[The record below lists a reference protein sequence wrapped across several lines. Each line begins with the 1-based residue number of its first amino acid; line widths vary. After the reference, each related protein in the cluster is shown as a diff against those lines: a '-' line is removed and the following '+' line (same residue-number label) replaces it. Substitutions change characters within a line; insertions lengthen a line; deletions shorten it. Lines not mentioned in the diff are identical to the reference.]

1 MLHVVVRSEGQERA
15 FEHTAGPLE
24 FGRGPARDARRC
36 FLTDPFVSRDHA
48 RIQEDPPGRLAVEN
62 LSGSSN
68 VRLGDG
74 REIPP
79 GQSLLVDLPAV
90 LSIGHSELHV
100 SLAAAEPA
108 PAAPAPR
115 ATTAEAGGQLG
126 VPPSAAHAP
135 TTPGD
140 HPLPPGVETLA
151 RPLGLP
157 AHPVALHE
165 LGETPGPE
173 VLAHWFET
181 LVLVQQAAA
190 TSAEFLD
197 ATARAV
203 VDLVGLDRGL
213 VLLRKDDR
221 WVIAAGCPAD
231 ASDRSPYSSTIVNEV
246 LRLGQTVYRNL
257 GPEFLSSSLVGV
269 DTVVAAPVTDPAGA
283 VIGIVYGARSLR
295 PNAPPPR
302 ITMLEAMV
310 VQVLAAAAGAGLER
324 EEQRER
330 AIRSQV
336 QFEQFFSPELA
347 RELALDAS
355 LLEGRERE
363 ITVLF
368 SDVRNFSRISE
379 NLGPQRTF
387 VMMQE
392 VMELQSRRIR
402 ETDGV
407 VVDYVGDGLLA
418 MWNAP
423 TDQPDHPV
431 RACSAAIAFLG
442 DLPALSARWE
452 GEAREPLRL
461 GVGIHSGPALVGN
474 TGSRVKF
481 KYGPMGPAVNLASRL
496 ENATKSVG
504 VPAVISGAA
513 RDRLPARF
521 ATRRLGGL
529 RVQGFAD
536 PVDVFELFP
545 GEPNSEWKALRDAF
559 EKALAHY
566 EAREW
571 SEACGLLAGLL
582 ARGPDYDIPSLQLL
596 SRAVECLRSRP
607 EPFDPAMTI
616 QKQA

>member
-1 MLHVVVRSEGQERA
+1 MLHVAVHSEGQEWA
-15 FEHTAGPLE
+15 FDHSAGPLE
-24 FGRGPARDARRC
+24 FGRGPAREARRC
-36 FLTDPFVSRDHA
+36 FLTDPFVSRDHV
-48 RIQEDPPGRLAVEN
+48 RIEENAAGGLTIQN
-62 LSGSSN
+62 LSGSAA
-68 VRLGDG
+68 VRLGAG
-74 REIPP
+74 GEIAT
-79 GQSLLVDLPAV
+79 GETRLVQPPAV
-90 LSIGHSELHV
+90 LTIGHSQIEV
-100 SLAAAEPA
+100 AVAARPA
-108 PAAPAPR
+108 PPAGRAMEAPPAAPTPP
-115 ATTAEAGGQLG
+115 AGR
-126 VPPSAAHAP
+126 AP
-135 TTPGD
+135 TTLDD
-140 HPLPPGVETLA
+140 HPLPPGVEVIA
-151 RPLGLP
+151 RRASPST
-157 AHPVALHE
+157 HPVALHE
-165 LGETPGPE
+165 LGDAPGPE

-181 LVLVQQAAA
+181 LVSVQQAAA
-190 TSAEFLD
+190 TSAAFLD

-213 VLLRKDDR
+213 VLLRKEGR
-221 WVIAAGCPAD
+221 WVIGARCPAD
-231 ASDRSPYSSTIVNEV
+231 ATDRSPYSSTIVDEV
-246 LRLGQTVYRNL
+246 LRLGQTVFRNL

-269 DTVVAAPVTDPAGA
+269 DTVVAAPVLGPVGE

-302 ITMLEAMV
+302 ITTLEALV

-347 RELALDAS
+347 RELAADAS

-363 ITVLF
+363 VTLLF

-387 VMMQE
+387 LMMQE
-392 VMELQSRRIR
+392 VMELQSQGIR

-431 RACSAAIAFLG
+431 RACRAAITFLG
-442 DLPALSARWE
+442 GLPDLSARWE
-452 GEAREPLRL
+452 ALAGEPIRL

-481 KYGPMGPAVNLASRL
+481 KYGPMGPTVNLASRL
-496 ENATKSVG
+496 ENATKSIGVG
-504 VPAVISGAA
+504 AVISGAA
-513 RDRLPARF
+513 RERLPARY

-536 PVDVFELFP
+536 PVEVYELYAGAP
-545 GEPNSEWKALRDAF
+545 PTGWLAMRDTY
-559 EKALAHY
+559 EQALAHF

-571 SEACGLLAGLL
+571 SEACGLLAGILSQ
-582 ARGPDYDIPSLQLL
+582 GPEYDIPSLQLL

>member
-1 MLHVVVRSEGQERA
+1 
-15 FEHTAGPLE
+15 
-24 FGRGPARDARRC
+24 
-36 FLTDPFVSRDHA
+36 
-48 RIQEDPPGRLAVEN
+48 
-62 LSGSSN
+62 
-68 VRLGDG
+68 
-74 REIPP
+74 
-79 GQSLLVDLPAV
+79 
-90 LSIGHSELHV
+90 
-100 SLAAAEPA
+100 
-108 PAAPAPR
+108 
-115 ATTAEAGGQLG
+115 
-126 VPPSAAHAP
+126 
-135 TTPGD
+135 
-140 HPLPPGVETLA
+140 
-151 RPLGLP
+151 
-157 AHPVALHE
+157 
-165 LGETPGPE
+165 
-173 VLAHWFET
+173 
-181 LVLVQQAAA
+181 
-190 TSAEFLD
+190 
-197 ATARAV
+197 
-203 VDLVGLDRGL
+203 
-213 VLLRKDDR
+213 
-221 WVIAAGCPAD
+221 
-231 ASDRSPYSSTIVNEV
+231 
-246 LRLGQTVYRNL
+246 
-257 GPEFLSSSLVGV
+257 
-269 DTVVAAPVTDPAGA
+269 
-283 VIGIVYGARSLR
+283 
-295 PNAPPPR
+295 
-302 ITMLEAMV
+302 MLEALV

-363 ITVLF
+363 VTVLF

-392 VMELQSRRIR
+392 VMELQSQRIR
-402 ETDGV
+402 ATDGV

-431 RACSAAIAFLG
+431 RACSAAIAFLA

-452 GEAREPLRL
+452 AEAREPIRL
-461 GVGIHSGPALVGN
+461 GVGIHAGPALVGN

-504 VPAVISGAA
+504 VAAVISGAA

-529 RVQGFAD
+529 RVQGFAE
-536 PVDVFELFP
+536 PVDVFDLFP
-545 GEPNSEWKALRDAF
+545 GAPTPEWNALRDSF
-559 EKALAHY
+559 EQALAHF

-582 ARGPDYDIPSLQLL
+582 SRGPDYDIPSLQLL